1 VVFGV
6 FHSEESYAQVRTSSG
21 SQSWQEGFAK
31 YGLSG
36 SYTLKSGTQ
45 VYGAARLIST
55 AIWGDGDAA
64 GFTTGSESRTNFED
78 AFVGWKSGN
87 AFSALGKNGIDISAG
102 RQTYTIGSGF
112 LVYGDALNF
121 GKGFDQLAPQSL
133 GRGGAYYLAA
143 RESLQASASNAL
155 IYNRSARSVR
165 ERVPVHI

>member
-1 VVFGV
+1 M
-6 FHSEESYAQVRTSSG
+6 
-21 SQSWQEGFAK
+21 
-31 YGLSG
+31 SG
-36 SYTLKSGTQ
+36 SYALKSGSQ

-55 AIWGDGDAA
+55 ATWGDGDAA

-102 RQTYTIGSGF
+102 RQTYTIGNGF

-133 GRGGAYYLAA
+133 NRGGAYYLAA
-143 RESLQASASNAL
+143 RESFDQTAILRLGRRFLTST
-155 IYNRSARSVR
+155 
-165 ERVPVHI
+165 